1 MSDTSVITREDLMAV
16 GYEIYKALYEKD
28 TEPLSQEAFE
38 ANCRKAF
45 KEFSDK

>member
-1 MSDTSVITREDLMAV
+1 MSDTSLITREDLVAV

-28 TEPLSQEAFE
+28 AEPLSPEAFE

-45 KEFSDK
+45 KEFSEE

>member
-16 GYEIYKALYEKD
+16 GYEIYKALYEK
-28 TEPLSQEAFE
+28 